1 MAKKK
6 FTDTEKRILAL
17 VQGDLPDSAAPFAD
31 IAAKVGVDEAE
42 VLSLLAE
49 LKENGAI
56 RRFGATLRHQKAGYG
71 FNAMVA
77 WYVESDADLDKV
89 GRIMAKRPEISHCY
103 ARKNCLDWPYNLYT
117 MVHGQNPEDCK
128 RLAKELSEQS
138 GVAQYE
144 ILQSRKEFKKSS
156 MKYF

>member
-1 MAKKK
+1 MAAKK
-6 FTDTEKRILAL
+6 FTDTEKRILAR
-17 VQGDLPDSAAPFAD
+17 VQGDLPDSATPFAD
-31 IAAKVGVDEAE
+31 IAADVGVDEE
-42 VLSLLAE
+42 QVLVLLKE
-49 LKENGAI
+49 LKESGAI

-77 WYVESDADLDKV
+77 WYVESDKDLDEV
-89 GRIMAKRPEISHCY
+89 GRLMAERSEISHCY
-103 ARKNCLDWPYNLYT
+103 ARKTCMDWPYNLYT
-117 MVHGQNPEDCK
+117 MVHGQNPEDCA
-128 RLAKELSEQS
+128 RLAKELSKQS